1 MTNTWQQDLEW
12 YRNHQTAS
20 QIGFNPDGMCLKVCR
35 TSRGIGARFLTAKQ
49 AQDATPKEHRFTRV
63 RDLRRGM
70 KLFFDD
76 PHDSNTAGHIV
87 TMIGRVKGFD
97 IDSMDDVLVE
107 TNSVVSGQLVIVRGS
122 YFKQHWGDSFQF
134 GTDFLNGVEFDYA
147 TKAKPKPPAHRDE
160 SARVQNF
167 RESAPDW
174 DVKILDRAIK
184 AGRDDLKKDVAKIE
198 AAVKALPHDEG
209 PDNKDT
215 RVEKFVARFEKE
227 RVLEMKLLNDAVKDG
242 RTGNV
247 KTQRDRIR
255 QALKSALWV

>member
-35 TSRGIGARFLTAKQ
+35 TSRAIGPKFLTAKQ

-87 TMIGRVKGFD
+87 TMIGRVKGYD
-97 IDSMDDVLVE
+97 PDSLDDVLVE
-107 TNSVVSGQLVIVRGS
+107 TNSVVRGQLVVVRGS
-122 YFKQHWGDSFQF
+122 YFKAHWGDSFQF
-134 GTDFLNGVEFDYA
+134 GTDYLNGVEFDYYQ
-147 TKAKPKPPAHRDE
+147 KPKPPQRDT
-160 SARVQNF
+160 SARVLSF

-174 DVKILDRAIK
+174 DVKILDRAVK
-184 AGRDDLKKDVAKIE
+184 AGRKDLAKDVAKIE
-198 AAVKALPHDEG
+198 QAVKDLPD
-209 PDNKDT
+209 DVKDT
-215 RVEKFVARFEKE
+215 RVHQFKDTFNEKRI
-227 RVLEMKLLNDAVKDG
+227 LEMRLLNVAVKEG
-242 RTGNV
+242 RSGRV
-247 KTQRDRIR
+247 KTQRDKLR
-255 QALKSALWV
+255 QAIKSVLWV